1 MDPLTA
7 NHNLAMNTVLALL
20 GERDD
25 SVGRDEPPQHETPP
39 TPCGSHCADRDGAL
53 CGYCDAA
60 CDEYEERKRDE
71 GRAMCNSAQQLY
83 DHALIDTG
91 IPGQSFAR
99 ILAAVFRGE
108 AVPAELV
115 EKGRDDF
122 AELVFDYLMRGGR

>member
-53 CGYCDAA
+53 CGYCDEK
-60 CDEYEERKRDE
+60 CDEYEERKREE

-83 DHALIDTG
+83 EHALIDIG

-108 AVPAELV
+108 TVPAELI
-115 EKGRDDF
+115 EKARGEFADDVL
-122 AELVFDYLMRGGR
+122 EYLMKGAR

>member
-1 MDPLTA
+1 MDPLTE
-7 NHNLAMNTVLALL
+7 NHNRVMATVASLL
-20 GERDD
+20 SPRDA
-25 SVGRDEPPQHETPP
+25 GRDEPRQHDRAPS
-39 TPCGSHCADRDGAL
+39 PCGSHCADRDGAL
-53 CGYCDAA
+53 CGEHDAA
-60 CDEYEERKRDE
+60 CDAYEEAKREE

-115 EKGRDDF
+115 AKARDEF
-122 AELVFDYLMRGGR
+122 AELVLDYLMKGGR